1 MLTGSG
7 GNIGARRGSPNCC
20 GRLTS
25 DGKQERNEKG
35 PPVSGGQVV
44 PVFTEQ
50 GQRQQKSK

>member
-50 GQRQQKSK
+50 GQRQQKSI